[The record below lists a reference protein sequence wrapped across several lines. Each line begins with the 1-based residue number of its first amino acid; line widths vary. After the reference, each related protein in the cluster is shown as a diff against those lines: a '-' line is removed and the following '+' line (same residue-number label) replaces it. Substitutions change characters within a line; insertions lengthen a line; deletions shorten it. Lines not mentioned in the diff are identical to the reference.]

1 MKYKIYCDAS
11 GDVDSRLIS
20 STGAGIISMQYII
33 DGIKYTST
41 GIDSDAEMIS
51 FYNKLKDGK
60 LPTTEAISIYQFEEM
75 FTPIMADGSSILYL
89 ALSSGLSPTY
99 ETALHAARVFKAKYP
114 NQEFIPIDSLSATG
128 GIGVLLEK
136 MLYNQRIGM
145 DIYQNKANIEEYKKH
160 IRTTAYVTDLSHLKR
175 GGRISQMSATFGSM
189 FNIKPLIKM
198 DETGHLVVYEKK
210 RGTKA
215 AIDSL
220 AQEYQLY
227 ADYTSVVYVSDAD
240 NEYLIDDLVIKIKEL
255 NPKAVIKR
263 KKLTTIIGS
272 HIGPEG
278 IAISYKLKEWLHIY
292 QK

>member
-33 DGIKYTST
+33 DEEKFIST
-41 GIDSDAEMIS
+41 GVDSDATMIE
-51 FYNKLKDGK
+51 FYKKLRDGK
-60 LPTTEAISIYQFEEM
+60 LPTTEAISIYQFEDI

-89 ALSSGLSPTY
+89 SLSSGLSPTF
-99 ETALHAARVFKAKYP
+99 EAAQGAARILKAKYP
-114 NQEFIPIDSLSATG
+114 KQNFIPVDSLSATG
-128 GIGVLLEK
+128 GIGVLLER
-136 MLYNQRIGM
+136 MLYNQRIGK
-145 DIYQNKANIEEYKKH
+145 DIYQNKADIDKFKQH
-160 IRTTAYVTDLSHLKR
+160 IRTTAYVTDLNHLKR
-175 GGRISQMSATFGSM
+175 GGRISSASAMFGSM
-189 FNIKPLIKM
+189 FNVKPLIKM
-198 DETGHLVVYEKK
+198 DEEGHLVVYEKK

-227 ADYTSVVYVSDAD
+227 ADYNSVVYVSDAN
-240 NEYLIDDLVIKIKEL
+240 NESLIEDLVEKITEL

-278 IAISYKLKEWLHIY
+278 IAISYKLKEWLDIY
-292 QK
+292 K